1 MEPRIAGWREHVDLL
16 DWNLNGL
23 VAKLDTGARSSCL
36 DARDMDVDADN
47 PGVVRFTLE
56 GPDGPVQREE
66 EILDWRLVRD
76 SGGHQ
81 ELRPV
86 IAVRVRMGGMEW
98 DDQVTLHDRSAMQH
112 RMLVGRR
119 ALTGRVVVDASRTF
133 ELDQAASASSI

>member
-1 MEPRIAGWREHVDLL
+1 MEPRTAGWRERVDLL
-16 DWNLNGL
+16 DWNLDGL

-98 DDQVTLHDRSAMQH
+98 EDHATLHDRSSMQH
-112 RMLVGRR
+112 RMLIGRR
-119 ALTGRVVVDASRTF
+119 ALTGRVVVDPSRTF
-133 ELDQAASASSI
+133 QLD